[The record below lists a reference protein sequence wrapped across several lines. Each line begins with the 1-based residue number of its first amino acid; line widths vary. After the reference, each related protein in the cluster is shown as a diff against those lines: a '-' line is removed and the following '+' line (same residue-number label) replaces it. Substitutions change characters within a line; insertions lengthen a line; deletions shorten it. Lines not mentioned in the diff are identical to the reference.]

1 MNNGMRFVR
10 VGLLL
15 VALAAGLLVWSEA
28 EASAAQA
35 VEPYSQADAEAFA
48 ARARQMEAGLAFALP
63 PLDEQT
69 AHEAPYPLFGLRWI
83 QFSEENDGPHYALFL
98 PGAAR
103 DTGIEAVLG
112 KDDLLLDGE
121 TLQQGQMLSLAPGEH
136 LLVAKDGPDMG
147 REWTFVVLYGSR
159 IPCVFLETESGS
171 LDAIQAD
178 LEKGYSEGGC
188 VRVLGE
194 DGSLAY
200 NGSIETMRG
209 RGNVNWIHPEKKPF
223 QFKLSQSAS
232 LLGMPAARRWLLV
245 NNVYDKSLLRNQAV
259 FAIARTAGMPFVS
272 ESRQVD
278 LYINGEYRGCYL
290 LCEKIEVGSGRVAI
304 TDLDEL
310 NQRTFGELAQ
320 PPRLAEEPLGGGEY
334 MRYAQLPE
342 PLQGPAGGY
351 LLEIELIGR
360 FVSEGD
366 CGFVSQRGQ
375 AVCIKSPSPATREQT
390 AYIAQAYQRLEDRL
404 CADGDGPAAGL
415 PALDKLIDLH
425 SFAQKYL
432 VEEIVKNRDAGYT
445 SEYLYAMPLSGGV
458 RLFSGPVWD
467 YDMALASEGNP
478 EWGNIPEAMEPEGL
492 WVSQREE
499 ESIWTMLYRQPE
511 FRAAVQRAFYR
522 EFAPLLDRMLAE
534 GWIRADARRLAD
546 SACMDAMRWQG
557 GDYDPDTFPE
567 EYLAEAEKIEAFLAA
582 RMAWLQG
589 QWPRDVAA

>member
-1 MNNGMRFVR
+1 
-10 VGLLL
+10 
-15 VALAAGLLVWSEA
+15 
-28 EASAAQA
+28 
-35 VEPYSQADAEAFA
+35 
-48 ARARQMEAGLAFALP
+48 
-63 PLDEQT
+63 
-69 AHEAPYPLFGLRWI
+69 
-83 QFSEENDGPHYALFL
+83 
-98 PGAAR
+98 
-103 DTGIEAVLG
+103 
-112 KDDLLLDGE
+112 
-121 TLQQGQMLSLAPGEH
+121 
-136 LLVAKDGPDMG
+136 
-147 REWTFVVLYGSR
+147 
-159 IPCVFLETESGS
+159 
-171 LDAIQAD
+171 
-178 LEKGYSEGGC
+178 
-188 VRVLGE
+188 
-194 DGSLAY
+194 
-200 NGSIETMRG
+200 
-209 RGNVNWIHPEKKPF
+209 
-223 QFKLSQSAS
+223 
-232 LLGMPAARRWLLV
+232 
-245 NNVYDKSLLRNQAV
+245 
-259 FAIARTAGMPFVS
+259 
-272 ESRQVD
+272 
-278 LYINGEYRGCYL
+278 
-290 LCEKIEVGSGRVAI
+290 
-304 TDLDEL
+304 
-310 NQRTFGELAQ
+310 
-320 PPRLAEEPLGGGEY
+320 

-589 QWPRDVAA
+589 QWPKDAAA